1 MLHRT
6 LSIPLLAALGATLA
20 ACLLEAAA
28 TAAPLAYPRLGLY
41 GSQRATGYP
50 LWDASGVLDGQVL
63 DEIARY
69 HEVAVEAYPITPNR
83 PDALAALRQRRP
95 DIVLLAIV
103 AGENTWL
110 VNDPDTTTIRMR
122 ERRLIDDLDGWLYN
136 TDGGLHG
143 LYNAN
148 LAKQTGGRFV
158 VAEGLADLFYDAILR
173 TGMWDGIFIDVYCDD
188 IAWTEPEFGT
198 IDVQRAGYGSMQA
211 FRDAFKAG
219 TDTLASR
226 LRRLCGPD
234 YLLVGNCGQGTKYQ
248 SFNGWMRE
256 GFPLQ
261 NGGTWYENMYR
272 EPGGYF
278 TDERLFRAPRSNY
291 IFSPVLNAGDPYSAE
306 NARRVRFGLGSAALG
321 DGFGVFGPGDRDVRT
336 APYHEWWYD
345 EYAVDLTTGRASPLL
360 QHTGWLGEAL
370 GPATQMIW
378 AGSGP
383 DAVVNPDF
391 ETDVSTGWLFV
402 HGVPSSL
409 TRDAS
414 TAAEG
419 SASAHVTV
427 PSAAAVSWGIAL
439 QSTGTLSL
447 VAGAQYSATF
457 WAKAAVPR
465 SIWVVAG
472 RGIQAGSFASRSV
485 QLTTDWRRYQVTL
498 LPQQSG
504 SSDLRF
510 YLAGEAGD
518 VWLDDVHFQSG
529 VTMVHRRDFQNGV
542 VLVNPSSST
551 QRVPLERAY
560 TKIRGTVAPLVND
573 GLQVSQVDIPPS
585 DALFLIGEDRIP
597 PSAVQDV
604 HPVK

>member
-1 MLHRT
+1 M
-6 LSIPLLAALGATLA
+6 
-20 ACLLEAAA
+20 
-28 TAAPLAYPRLGLY
+28 
-41 GSQRATGYP
+41 
-50 LWDASGVLDGQVL
+50 
-63 DEIARY
+63 
-69 HEVAVEAYPITPNR
+69 
-83 PDALAALRQRRP
+83 
-95 DIVLLAIV
+95 
-103 AGENTWL
+103 
-110 VNDPDTTTIRMR
+110 
-122 ERRLIDDLDGWLYN
+122 
-136 TDGGLHG
+136 
-143 LYNAN
+143 
-148 LAKQTGGRFV
+148 
-158 VAEGLADLFYDAILR
+158 
-173 TGMWDGIFIDVYCDD
+173 
-188 IAWTEPEFGT
+188 
-198 IDVQRAGYGSMQA
+198 
-211 FRDAFKAG
+211 
-219 TDTLASR
+219 
-226 LRRLCGPD
+226 
-234 YLLVGNCGQGTKYQ
+234 
-248 SFNGWMRE
+248 
-256 GFPLQ
+256 
-261 NGGTWYENMYR
+261 
-272 EPGGYF
+272 
-278 TDERLFRAPRSNY
+278 
-291 IFSPVLNAGDPYSAE
+291 
-306 NARRVRFGLGSAALG
+306 
-321 DGFGVFGPGDRDVRT
+321 RT